1 MDHEEGLLAGLMREL
16 SKKELSDLILTN
28 QESMY
33 RMAVSMLGS
42 DADAQDAVSE
52 SITRAFENRCRLRD
66 KRKAKSW
73 LLGILAN
80 VSRELRSRRGRVI
93 LMEEPEQYIKNVT
106 TDHDDL
112 WEIVMGLPYEIR
124 IVVAAYYYERLT
136 IREIS
141 RMTGM
146 AEGTVKSRLSKGRK
160 ILAEFILDE
169 R

>member
-1 MDHEEGLLAGLMREL
+1 MKASPELL
-16 SKKELSDLILTN
+16 K
-28 QESMY
+28 
-33 RMAVSMLGS
+33 
-42 DADAQDAVSE
+42 
-52 SITRAFENRCRLRD
+52 NRCRLRD

-80 VSRELRSRRGRVI
+80 VSRELRSKRGRVI

-124 IVVAAYYYERLT
+124 IVVAAYYERLT

-160 ILAEFILDE
+160 KLAEFILNE